1 MTDTWWQADCLAV
14 NEKVKT
20 EAQDR
25 QAVLTKP
32 LGSLGRLEEVAV
44 TLASLYC
51 DSKPAIKKPLITIF
65 AADHGVVAQG
75 VSAYPQAV
83 TVEMIRNFVNGGA
96 AISVL
101 ARFNQAQLSVVN
113 CGTAFDIDFA
123 DSDAV
128 TDAGAIN
135 NSAIN
140 ANDINDGAI
149 NTSAAQEKQTLIN
162 TPVAH
167 DTADFSVQS
176 AMTKDELK
184 KALRLGRS
192 IVDQAKK
199 DGIDLFIAGEMGI
212 GNTTSASALGC
223 AYLEHSVEAMTGRG
237 TGIDDAGLKNK
248 IAVIERSLERVIKEA
263 SVGKTMQGV
272 SSKRILQELGGFE
285 IAAMTG
291 AYIRCAQLGIPA
303 LVDGFITTAA
313 ALAAYKMNP
322 QVLDWLLF
330 SHQSQEQGH
339 QLILAALNA
348 KPLLD
353 LDLRL
358 GEGSGAATALP
369 ILRQACALHSEMA
382 TFAEAAISGADTP
395 TAVD

>member
-1 MTDTWWQADCLAV
+1 MTDSWWQADCLAV

-32 LGSLGRLEEVAV
+32 LGSLGRLEDVAV

-51 DSKPAIKKPLITIF
+51 DSKPAIKKPLVTIF

-113 CGTAFDIDFA
+113 CGTAVDIDFA
-123 DSDAV
+123 GSDTL
-128 TDAGAIN
+128 TDG
-135 NSAIN
+135 
-140 ANDINDGAI
+140 
-149 NTSAAQEKQTLIN
+149 AAQETHTLIN
-162 TPVAH
+162 TPVAQG
-167 DTADFSVQS
+167 TADFSVKS

-184 KALRLGRS
+184 QALRLGRNV
-192 IVDQAKK
+192 VDQAKK

-212 GNTTSASALGC
+212 GNTTSASALAC
-223 AYLEHSVEAMTGRG
+223 AYLDHSAEAMTGRG
-237 TGIDDAGLKNK
+237 TGINDAGLKNK
-248 IAVIERSLERVIKEA
+248 IAVIERSLERVITEA

-272 SSKRILQELGGFE
+272 SSKRILQELGGLE
-285 IAAMTG
+285 IAAMAG

-313 ALAAYKMNP
+313 ALAAYKLNP
-322 QVLDWLLF
+322 QVIDWLLF

-339 QLILAALNA
+339 QLMLEALNA
-348 KPLLD
+348 KPLLN

-369 ILRQACALHSEMA
+369 LLRQACALHSEMA
-382 TFAEAAISGADTP
+382 TFAEAAISEAD
-395 TAVD
+395 